1 MIRRAGYGA
10 LWSLPV
16 AIAFFESIGGGS
28 GLLLFYAAV
37 YALLGFD
44 VAVLRRRSLRLLLWL
59 AAIVL
64 ATGLWP
70 HGTILPAL
78 DHLQASLRQMSPK
91 ALGTADAT
99 LLFALLLPA
108 LVGLFELE
116 GGLAW
121 RLMQCVLGI
130 SLVGYVGSLEVNVA
144 LSAIALPAGFM
155 LVRYHDLAREPAHG
169 RRSLQIYAV
178 LGIGV
183 ALLLGQSLIAYRP
196 APGSGPGA
204 QQGYPLDIAHLDV
217 TLTPET
223 NAAFFAQSRQPLY
236 WQVFTAYDYTGQGWR
251 HTGSWR
257 AVAPG
262 QEGLRPKRGTRL
274 VVERVE
280 IKGNLPTD
288 PVAGSVVEV
297 LSPLAPWRYNAGSG
311 AYVVPGRDIEIVAA
325 LPRLGLKDAERVA
338 VGAQGAPKA
347 ALRLPRDLPA
357 ALRSLARRI
366 VRGVRPTVGAEAAAI
381 IAYLHSHE
389 RYSLQV
395 PPDDGHD
402 YVWDFLFVH
411 HAGDCNSFSSAF
423 VVLARL
429 DGIPARWVAGYLPG
443 SPEAGGRLVTAADAH
458 SWAEV
463 WVPRQGWLPLDPTPG
478 FSLPRLQSRTKAQ
491 PNASATGQLPQV
503 RIGRQGRL
511 EALNA
516 LARAAQAL
524 GPVGGGRARQGPS
537 IWWLVP
543 AALVAVLWAALW
555 ALGAKR
561 RLIFGLRTAAYV
573 LRRPWR
579 RQETVR
585 QWLKGDA
592 PALCRYVEWRLYEP
606 GGSCPVSGRAALR
619 SFLDCACRWLQH
631 GRRAV

>member
-1 MIRRAGYGA
+1 MIRRGGFGA

-16 AIAFFESIGGGS
+16 AIAFYESVGGGS
-28 GLLLFYAAV
+28 GLLVVYAAV

-44 VAVLRRRSLRLLLWL
+44 QAVLRRRGLRLLFSV
-59 AAIVL
+59 AAIAL

-70 HGTILPAL
+70 HGTILPAVS
-78 DHLQASLRQMSPK
+78 HLAASLRRMSPK

-108 LVGLFELE
+108 LIGLFELG

-121 RLMQCVLGI
+121 RLTQFILGI
-130 SLVGYVGSLEVNVA
+130 ALVAFVGNLEVNVA
-144 LSAIALPAGFM
+144 LSAIAMPAGFM
-155 LVRYHDLAREPAHG
+155 LVRYHDLARQPAHG
-169 RRSLQIYAV
+169 RRSLQLYAV
-178 LGIGV
+178 LGVG
-183 ALLLGQSLIAYRP
+183 ATLLLGQSLIAHGP

-204 QQGYPLDIAHLDV
+204 RQGYPLDIAHLDV

-223 NAAFFAQSRQPLY
+223 NAAFFAQSRQPFY

-257 AVAPG
+257 VVRPG
-262 QEGLRPKRGTRL
+262 GEGLRPQRGTRL
-274 VVERVE
+274 VVERIEV
-280 IKGNLPTD
+280 KGNLPTD

-297 LSPLAPWRYNAGSG
+297 LSPSAPWRYDPRSG
-311 AYVVPGRDIEIVAA
+311 AYAVPGRDIEIVAA
-325 LPRLGLKDAERVA
+325 LPRVGLQDAERVA
-338 VGAQGAPKA
+338 VGGQGAPTA

-395 PPDDGHD
+395 PPDGGHD
-402 YVWDFLFVH
+402 YVWDFLFLH

-443 SPEAGGRLVTAADAH
+443 SLAAGGRLVTAADAH

-478 FSLPRLQSRTKAQ
+478 FSLPRLQSRAKAQ
-491 PNASATGQLPQV
+491 PGASATGQLPQV
-503 RIGRQGRL
+503 RVGRRGRL

-524 GPVGGGRARQGPS
+524 GPMGGGRASRGPGDL
-537 IWWLVP
+537 WLVP
-543 AALVAVLWAALW
+543 AALPLLVLAALW
-555 ALGAKR
+555 AIGAKR
-561 RLIFGLRTAAYV
+561 RLVLGLRAVSYL

-579 RQETVR
+579 PQDTVR
-585 QWLKGDA
+585 QWLKGEA
-592 PALCRYVEWRLYEP
+592 PELCRFVEWRLYEP
-606 GGSCPVSGRAALR
+606 GGPCPVTGHAALR
-619 SFLDCACRWLQH
+619 SWLALMRRWL
-631 GRRAV
+631 GRPGEAA